1 MAAYHTDIDEV
12 TAAVVQLRRDFH
24 TCCTLAEQAAIPA
37 RNAFAQL
44 LTVRLTNC
52 RQLTTLLIDPYP
64 GS

>member
-52 RQLTTLLIDPYP
+52 I
-64 GS
+64 S